1 MLAAGEGRA
10 WETGMMTGGCL
21 CGAVRYE
28 VAADPVYAGHCH
40 CRSCQRASGAGHS
53 TYVGVPRAALTVRGE
68 TRSFALTGGSGR
80 QALRHFC
87 PVCGSQLFG
96 TGELDPGTATLYA
109 GSLDDPS
116 VIRPTPRSMCTA
128 ASPGTGSPAACRN
141 STACRPGPAGR
152 SGAGSAEPG
161 RLDRFLSRQSNE

>member
-1 MLAAGEGRA
+1 
-10 WETGMMTGGCL
+10 MMTGGCL

-28 VAADPVYAGHCH
+28 VAAEPVYIGHCH
-40 CRSCQRASGAGHS
+40 CRSCQRASGAGHA

-68 TRSFALTGGSGR
+68 TRFYALTGGSGR

-96 TGELDPGTATLYA
+96 TGEMDPGTATLYA

-116 VIRPTPRSMCTA
+116 AIRPDAAINVRSRQ
-128 ASPGTGSPAACRN
+128 PWDRV
-141 STACRPGPAGR
+141 AGGLPEFDGMPP
-152 SGAGSAEPG
+152 GAGGS
-161 RLDRFLSRQSNE
+161 